1 MDVLDPLFPTLV
13 RTART
18 LMGWSQARLAKE
30 AGVSVPFI
38 SRLERGERLGHAGK
52 LRQLRDALTQAGV
65 VFEIGP
71 ETVGVRLQGDAAKQL
86 NSGHHG

>member
-1 MDVLDPLFPTLV
+1 MDVLDPLFPQLV

-18 LMGWSQARLAKE
+18 LMGWSQARLAAE

-52 LRQLRDALTQAGV
+52 LRELRDTLIQAGV
-65 VFEIGP
+65 IFEVGP
-71 ETVGVRLQGDAAKQL
+71 ETVGVRLQGNAAKQL
-86 NSGHHG
+86 QAGHSE